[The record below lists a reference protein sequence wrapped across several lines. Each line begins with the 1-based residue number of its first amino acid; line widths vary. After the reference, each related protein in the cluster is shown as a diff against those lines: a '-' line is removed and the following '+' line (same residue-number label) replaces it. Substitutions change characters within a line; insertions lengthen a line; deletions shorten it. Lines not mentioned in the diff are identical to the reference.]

1 MSELKKSIVK
11 VKVHNKEYLC
21 DTAIDEWER
30 EHGFMNTES
39 LSENQGLLFIY
50 PEVQEEVNYWMK
62 DTPLYLD
69 IIFISPEFKVISN
82 KEGKPNDTSIISE
95 KNVLFVLEVSNN
107 SGIRSGESVEFEGLD
122 EVLEERLD
130 YLEDLEDES
139 PKDKIETKDKIENDI
154 DDLEDL
160 LEILSTNG
168 KVQYKIKGG
177 ERIFSRKN
185 TRVLIR
191 QAKKAEKLKT
201 DSAYKRLGKSVF
213 KYMKIQDNNDPEY
226 VKTK

>member
-1 MSELKKSIVK
+1 MHI
-11 VKVHNKEYLC
+11 
-21 DTAIDEWER
+21 
-30 EHGFMNTES
+30 ES

-139 PKDKIETKDKIENDI
+139 PKDKIENDI

-226 VKTK
+226 VNTEKHG

>member
-1 MSELKKSIVK
+1 M
-11 VKVHNKEYLC
+11 
-21 DTAIDEWER
+21 
-30 EHGFMNTES
+30 
-39 LSENQGLLFIY
+39 
-50 PEVQEEVNYWMK
+50 
-62 DTPLYLD
+62 
-69 IIFISPEFKVISN
+69 
-82 KEGKPNDTSIISE
+82 E
-95 KNVLFVLEVSNN
+95 KLW
-107 SGIRSGESVEFEGLD
+107 I
-122 EVLEERLD
+122 D

-139 PKDKIETKDKIENDI
+139 PKDTIENDI

-226 VKTK
+226 VTTKKHE

>member
-1 MSELKKSIVK
+1 MHI
-11 VKVHNKEYLC
+11 
-21 DTAIDEWER
+21 
-30 EHGFMNTES
+30 ES

-69 IIFISPEFKVISN
+69 IVFISPEFKVISN

-139 PKDKIETKDKIENDI
+139 PKDKIENDI

-213 KYMKIQDNNDPEY
+213 KYIKIQDNNDPEY
-226 VKTK
+226 VNTEKHG

>member
-1 MSELKKSIVK
+1 MHI
-11 VKVHNKEYLC
+11 
-21 DTAIDEWER
+21 
-30 EHGFMNTES
+30 ES

-50 PEVQEEVNYWMK
+50 PEIQEEVNYWMK

-82 KEGKPNDTSIISE
+82 KEGKPNDTSIISQ

-139 PKDKIETKDKIENDI
+139 PKDKIENDI

-226 VKTK
+226 VNTEKHG

>member
-1 MSELKKSIVK
+1 MHI
-11 VKVHNKEYLC
+11 
-21 DTAIDEWER
+21 
-30 EHGFMNTES
+30 ES

-139 PKDKIETKDKIENDI
+139 PKDKIENDI

-191 QAKKAEKLKT
+191 QAKKSREIKN
-201 DSAYKRLGKSVF
+201 RF
-213 KYMKIQDNNDPEY
+213 CI
-226 VKTK
+226 

>member
-21 DTAIDEWER
+21 DVAIDEWER
-30 EHGFMNTES
+30 EHGFMNTEN

-50 PEVQEEVNYWMK
+50 PEVQEGVNYWMK

-69 IIFISPEFKVISN
+69 IVFISPEFKVISN

-122 EVLEERLD
+122 EILEERLD
-130 YLEDLEDES
+130 YLEDLENES
-139 PKDKIETKDKIENDI
+139 PKDEIENDI

-160 LEILSTNG
+160 LEILSSNG

-226 VKTK
+226 VTTKKHE

>member
-1 MSELKKSIVK
+1 
-11 VKVHNKEYLC
+11 
-21 DTAIDEWER
+21 
-30 EHGFMNTES
+30 
-39 LSENQGLLFIY
+39 
-50 PEVQEEVNYWMK
+50 MK

-139 PKDKIETKDKIENDI
+139 PKDTIENDI

-226 VKTK
+226 VTTKKHE

>member
-21 DTAIDEWER
+21 DIAIDDWER
-30 EHGFMNTES
+30 ENGFMHIES

-95 KNVLFVLEVSNN
+95 KNVLFVLEISNN
-107 SGIRSGESVEFEGLD
+107 SEIRSGESVEFEGLD

-139 PKDKIETKDKIENDI
+139 PKDKIENDI
-154 DDLEDL
+154 DDLENL

-226 VKTK
+226 VTTKKHE

>member
-21 DTAIDEWER
+21 DIAINEWER

-139 PKDKIETKDKIENDI
+139 PKDKIENDI

-226 VKTK
+226 VTTKKHE

>member
-1 MSELKKSIVK
+1 MSELKKSVVK

-21 DTAIDEWER
+21 DTAIDDWER
-30 EHGFMNTES
+30 ENGLMHIES

-69 IIFISPEFKVISN
+69 IVFISPEFKVISN

-130 YLEDLEDES
+130 CLEDLEDES
-139 PKDKIETKDKIENDI
+139 PKDEIENDI

-160 LEILSTNG
+160 LEILSSNG

-226 VKTK
+226 VNTEKHG

>member
-1 MSELKKSIVK
+1 MHI
-11 VKVHNKEYLC
+11 
-21 DTAIDEWER
+21 
-30 EHGFMNTES
+30 ES

-69 IIFISPEFKVISN
+69 IVFISPEFKVISN

-139 PKDKIETKDKIENDI
+139 PKDKIENDI

-226 VKTK
+226 VNTEKHG

>member
-21 DTAIDEWER
+21 DTAIDDWER
-30 EHGFMNTES
+30 EHGFMHIES

-139 PKDKIETKDKIENDI
+139 PKDTIENDI

-226 VKTK
+226 INTEKHG